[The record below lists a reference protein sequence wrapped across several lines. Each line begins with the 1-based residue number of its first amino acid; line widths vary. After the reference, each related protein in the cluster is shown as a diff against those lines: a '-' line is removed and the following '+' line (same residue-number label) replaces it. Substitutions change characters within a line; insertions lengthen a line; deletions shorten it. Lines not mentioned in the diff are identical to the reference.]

1 MTTTE
6 PRVLVA
12 YASKHGATRD
22 IAEAIASELREAG
35 CAADCLEARDVA
47 GPEGYDAVVL
57 GSATYI
63 KHWRR
68 EARHFLRHHR
78 AALAERPLWLFSSGP
93 VGEQEPD
100 PAWTE
105 PHLVLKAAEELGA
118 RDHVVFGGRV
128 PADPGNF
135 VERAMARD
143 TPAEF
148 ADRRDW
154 DEIGTWARG
163 VADEVHRSCGQLR
176 SGSASES

>member
-1 MTTTE
+1 MTTE
-6 PRVLVA
+6 PKVLVV
-12 YASKHGATRD
+12 YASKHGATRE
-22 IAEAIASELREAG
+22 IAEAIAGELRQDG
-35 CAADCLEARDVA
+35 CAADCQEAHDA
-47 GPEGYDAVVL
+47 AQPDGYDAVVL
-57 GSATYI
+57 GSATYM

-68 EARHFLRHHR
+68 EARRFLQHHR

-128 PADPGNF
+128 PADPHNF

-143 TPAEF
+143 TPAAF

-154 DEIGTWARG
+154 DEIRAWARG
-163 VADEVHRSCGQLR
+163 IADELARQCGQLR
-176 SGSASES
+176 SESASHP